1 MKQANE
7 LRIGNYVHFEKP
19 VHVQLGDIIMPDI
32 VRLGSYGIHLVD
44 VDENTKVS
52 GIPLAPEILK
62 KCGFTNNWIRLSEN
76 IMLIIHPD
84 EANIYDIKRDQTLQL
99 LIPCSFL
106 HQLQNL
112 YRALTG
118 TELNI
123 TL

>member
-1 MKQANE
+1 MIQATE
-7 LRIGNYVHFEKP
+7 LRIGNWVNDAGMNALRITE
-19 VHVQLGDIIMPDI
+19 I
-32 VRLGSYGIHLVD
+32 VEPLPLYYPI
-44 VDENTKVS
+44 K
-52 GIPLAPEILK
+52 LAPEILK

-106 HQLQNL
+106 HQLQNI

-118 TELNI
+118 TELII